1 MAEERRE
8 GKVRSKEEKGEMTVS
23 EAGHLGGE
31 KTAETHG
38 HEFYQEIG
46 HKGGEIGGHKGGQ
59 RVKTLIE
66 EGKEEEMREHGTGG
80 QSSQRSSR

>member
-1 MAEERRE
+1 MAGERRE
-8 GKVRSKEEKGEMTVS
+8 DKEKAKESKGDMTVS

-66 EGKEEEMREHGTGG
+66 EGKEEERTHGDVG
-80 QSSQRSSR
+80 QSSQRYSR